1 MHDHENDLRI
11 RRAAFAWL
19 QERAELHGDVFAYQ
33 TLKQGFELH
42 EGERISL
49 CSRQGIHKPRQLGLP
64 LTIRTSYRGPY
75 KDAYNEESGLLTYDY
90 RGNDPDH
97 RDNRGLR
104 EAMRL
109 RVPLAYLHQVIVGKY
124 LVAWPVFVEK
134 DNPSESS
141 FLVAIDYK
149 DPFKAE
155 RDVSKSDTS
164 EQLSRKYATAAW
176 RVRLHQRTFRERVLR
191 AYREQCAFCRL
202 KRTELL
208 EASHIIPDSQPQGE
222 PHVNNG
228 LSLCKLHHA
237 AFDKNII
244 GIKPN
249 YVIEIRQDVLQETD
263 GPMLVHGLQAMHEEH
278 ILLPRRSEDQPSAEY
293 LARRYDPFCQ
303 LNS

>member
-1 MHDHENDLRI
+1 
-11 RRAAFAWL
+11 
-19 QERAELHGDVFAYQ
+19 
-33 TLKQGFELH
+33 
-42 EGERISL
+42 
-49 CSRQGIHKPRQLGLP
+49 
-64 LTIRTSYRGPY
+64 
-75 KDAYNEESGLLTYDY
+75 
-90 RGNDPDH
+90 
-97 RDNRGLR
+97 
-104 EAMRL
+104 
-109 RVPLAYLHQVIVGKY
+109 VIVGKY

-249 YVIEIRQDVLQETD
+249 YVIAIRQDVLQETD
-263 GPMLVHGLQAMHEEH
+263 GTMLVHGLQAMHEEH

-293 LARRYDPFCQ
+293 LARRYDQFCQ